1 MKTLG
6 VIPAR
11 GGSKGIPQK
20 NIKLL
25 NGKPLISYT
34 IEAALRS
41 ALSKVIVSTDCLK
54 IAEISEKWGAEV
66 ILRDKKLA
74 RDDTPTLAVLQSL
87 LKTIGSEY
95 DAVMTL
101 QPTSPLRNFEHINQ
115 ALDIFRKDGSADSL
129 VSVVRVP
136 HNFQP
141 EKIMHLDGAY
151 LMGHNNPN
159 RRQMADHVYA
169 RNGAAIYI
177 TKIALLDE
185 SIFGGNILPYVMNK
199 LDSFDIDD
207 TEDWEIVEK
216 FLSF

>member
-1 MKTLG
+1 MKILG

-25 NGKPLISYT
+25 NGRPLISYT
-34 IEAALRS
+34 IEAALKS
-41 ALSKVIVSTDCLK
+41 ELDKVIVSTDCME
-54 IAEISEKWGAEV
+54 IAGISEELGASV
-66 ILRDKKLA
+66 ILRDQRLA
-74 RDDTPTLAVLQSL
+74 QDDTPTLAVLQSL
-87 LKTIGSEY
+87 ISTIGTEY

-115 ALDIFRKDGSADSL
+115 ALDIFIKDGSADSL

-136 HNFQP
+136 HNCLP
-141 EKIMHLDGAY
+141 DKIMYFDGLY
-151 LMGHNNPN
+151 LKGNNKPK
-159 RRQMADHVYA
+159 RRQLAEHAYA

-185 SIFGGNILPYVMNK
+185 SIFGGNVLPYVMNK
-199 LDSFDIDD
+199 LVSFDIDD
-207 TEDWEIVEK
+207 TEDWEIIEK
-216 FLSF
+216 FLSV

>member
-1 MKTLG
+1 MKILG

-25 NGKPLISYT
+25 NGRPLISYT
-34 IEAALRS
+34 IEAALKS
-41 ALSKVIVSTDCLK
+41 ELDKVIVSTDCME
-54 IAEISEKWGAEV
+54 IAGISEELGASV
-66 ILRDKKLA
+66 ILRDQRLA
-74 RDDTPTLAVLQSL
+74 QDDTPTLAVLQSL
-87 LKTIGSEY
+87 ISTIGTEY

-115 ALDIFRKDGSADSL
+115 ALDIFIKDGSADSL

-136 HNFQP
+136 HNCLP
-141 EKIMHLDGAY
+141 EKIMYFDGQY
-151 LMGHNNPN
+151 LKGNNKPK
-159 RRQMADHVYA
+159 RRQLAEHVYA

-185 SIFGGNILPYVMNK
+185 SIFGGNVLPYVMNK
-199 LDSFDIDD
+199 LVSFDIDD
-207 TEDWEIVEK
+207 TEDWEIIER
-216 FLSF
+216 FLSV